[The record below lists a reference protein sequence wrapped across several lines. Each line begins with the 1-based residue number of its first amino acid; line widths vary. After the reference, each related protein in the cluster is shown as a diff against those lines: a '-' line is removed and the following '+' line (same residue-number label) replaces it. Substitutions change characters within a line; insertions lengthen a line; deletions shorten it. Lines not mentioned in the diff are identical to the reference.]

1 MTRKK
6 LKVLAH
12 KVILKKQVGV
22 STLDIRLYKW
32 LDRGISHLWKR

>member
-12 KVILKKQVGV
+12 KVIKKKQVGV
-22 STLDIRLYKW
+22 STLDAHLWEWLYR
-32 LDRGISHLWKR
+32 DISHLWKW

>member
-12 KVILKKQVGV
+12 KVILKN
-22 STLDIRLYKW
+22 RLGSAP
-32 LDRGISHLWKR
+32 RHPFMEMVR